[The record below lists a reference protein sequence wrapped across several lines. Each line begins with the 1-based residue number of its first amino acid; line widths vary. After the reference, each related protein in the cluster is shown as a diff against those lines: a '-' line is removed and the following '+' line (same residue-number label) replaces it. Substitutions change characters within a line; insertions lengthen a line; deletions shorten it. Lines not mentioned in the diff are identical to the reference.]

1 MNAPVKIISFLF
13 SLLLVCSLSF
23 VSQAQRP
30 KNTKTNPSKNATPKP
45 SPTPS
50 AEEDAVDQQKL
61 DEIVALKDL
70 NEQNEN
76 LRLFIEERPNS
87 NLKPLASDLLVLN
100 EIGAIT
106 DLNERIEK
114 LKTFLQERPETKLK
128 SKALELLSSTRA
140 VLGDERLRYG
150 DSVNGVEQFRLAVSD
165 APENSTDLFFDRVLS
180 QIPSNLFWRNEQKA
194 ALEIAKLIE
203 EKINTNATR
212 LLALEAFYLGIE
224 DSANAVR
231 LAQMAVKLAP
241 DMPAAHQ
248 GLGAA
253 YRISFM
259 LDESAEAYAKAAELD
274 QNSAVA
280 RRSLA
285 DMRRAQGRDEEALL
299 IYRSLLQADKED
311 EFSRTGLIMS
321 LFDLGKREEAEKELS
336 TALEMNPNSFGLLTN
351 AAYWYAANNEGEK
364 AVETARKAI
373 QIESRYVWAHVA
385 LARGLIATKKP
396 LEAERTLLYAR
407 QYGSFPTLDYELA
420 TVLVSAGLYE
430 EATRTLSRSFTI
442 KDGMIETRLGGRA
455 SAKAENFI
463 ELLSPERRASIFQA
477 NTADTET
484 NAKLLKNLLV
494 FSKALN
500 PENKETRKE
509 EDVVAAA
516 KEFTAGS
523 DAMRTYR
530 QLYAASR
537 LIQNDVALGQAF
549 ELTQAATSGVE
560 ASLDVPVPALAV
572 MADELFEVR
581 ARAATYGSTANIPN
595 VQRNTLSNIMRG
607 RIEDIAGWSLFNQKK
622 PDEAVIRLKR
632 AISVLPE
639 NSVWWRSAMWHLG
652 AAYEASGSQQEAL
665 TAYYKSYNS
674 NPDASR
680 RSIIEALYQRV
691 NGSLEGLDNKIG
703 PSPFA
708 PPKAGMGNDAK
719 LTNTVASIN
728 TTPTETNSNENSQT
742 TSTPNPSADTS
753 TQKTETQTE
762 NTEAKPSTTPEK
774 TETNNSLPAN
784 NGPDLLVSQKTKS
797 NSLPEIKLKP
807 LQKPEQTPPPSLV
820 ENKTEPSV
828 SPSPTNETK
837 TETKPE
843 SEETKVEKKSE
854 TKTENTETKPEIKP
868 ETEESKVET
877 KPENEVT
884 KPENNETKVETKSE
898 NVENKPETKSET
910 KSDPT
915 LPTIEENK
923 PSSNEVKKEEPDT
936 SNEKKEEA
944 IPTPSPSPSPSK
956 EEEKPSKSPSQK
968 EEKPSEEQVAKV
980 DTKPNETTQPAST
993 EEKTESKKENEE
1005 NKTEA
1010 VTENKS
1016 ENKTEDVTES
1026 KTEKPSLRPRVVKE
1040 KSDDTSGNQ
1049 TESKTEDTPKQDEV
1063 EKKQVRPRVI
1073 PSSNEETKTE
1083 TEKQPSA
1090 IETKQ
1095 TDETTN
1101 PKTNTCTV
1109 SVTQEEISILNDGGT
1124 IAITLMFDGMPFE
1137 AKKVSLKFDWANI
1150 NVFLEQDAKTD
1161 ERSALYKIISVS
1173 KKTGEYKITFTT
1185 PCGSK
1190 EVLVKVR

>member
-13 SLLLVCSLSF
+13 SLFLVCSLSF

-30 KNTKTNPSKNATPKP
+30 KNTKTTPSKNANPKP

-50 AEEDAVDQQKL
+50 AEEDAVDRQKL

-87 NLKPLASDLLVLN
+87 NLKPLASDLLALN
-100 EIGAIT
+100 EIAAVA

-140 VLGDERLRYG
+140 ALGDERLRYG
-150 DSVNGVEQFRLAVSD
+150 DNVNGVEQFRLAVAD
-165 APENSTDLFFDRVLS
+165 APENSSDVFFNKVLS
-180 QIPSNLFWRNEQKA
+180 QIPSNLFWLNERKA

-203 EKINTNATR
+203 EKVKTNPAR
-212 LLALEAFYLGIE
+212 LLELEAFYLGVE

-285 DMRRAQGRDEEALL
+285 DMRRAQGRYEEALL
-299 IYRSLLQADKED
+299 LYRSLLQADKED

-321 LFDLGKREEAEKELS
+321 LFDLGKREEAEKELA

-351 AAYWYAANNEGEK
+351 AAYWYAANNDGEK

-385 LARGLIATKKP
+385 LARGLIATKQP
-396 LEAERTLLYAR
+396 LEAERSLLYAR

-420 TVLVSAGLYE
+420 TVLVSAGLYD
-430 EATRTLSRSFTI
+430 EATRTLSRSFAI

-455 SAKAENFI
+455 SAKADNFI

-477 NTADTET
+477 KAADTES
-484 NAKLLKNLLV
+484 NARLLKNLLV
-494 FSKALN
+494 FSKVLN
-500 PENKETRKE
+500 PESKETRKE
-509 EDVVAAA
+509 EDVIAAA
-516 KEFTAGS
+516 KEFTSGS
-523 DAMRTYR
+523 DAMKTYR

-537 LIQNDVALGQAF
+537 LIQNDVALEQAL

-560 ASLDVPVPALAV
+560 ASLDIPVPTLAV
-572 MADELFEVR
+572 MADELYEVR

-622 PDEAVIRLKR
+622 PDEAVVRLKR
-632 AISVLPE
+632 AVSVLPE

-652 AAYEASGSQQEAL
+652 AAHEASGNQQEAL
-665 TAYYKSYNS
+665 AAYYKSYNS

-728 TTPTETNSNENSQT
+728 PPTTETTSTENNQT
-742 TSTPNPSADTS
+742 TSALNTSAETS
-753 TQKTETQTE
+753 TQKTEAQTE
-762 NTEAKPSTTPEK
+762 NTEAKPSATPEK
-774 TETNNSLPAN
+774 AETNNSLPPN
-784 NGPDLLVSQKTKS
+784 NGPELLVSQKTKKDT
-797 NSLPEIKLKP
+797 LPQIKLKP
-807 LQKPEQTPPPSLV
+807 LQKQEQTPPPPLA
-820 ENKTEPSV
+820 ENKTEPST
-828 SPSPTNETK
+828 SPSPSNETK

-843 SEETKVEKKSE
+843 NEETKVEKKPETKSENEETKPE
-854 TKTENTETKPEIKP
+854 TKTETKPENTETKP
-868 ETEESKVET
+868 
-877 KPENEVT
+877 
-884 KPENNETKVETKSE
+884 E
-898 NVENKPETKSET
+898 NVENKPETKSENQETKAEKKENVENKTETKTET
-910 KSDPT
+910 KSEPT
-915 LPTIEENK
+915 LPTIEGNK
-923 PSSNEVKKEEPDT
+923 SEPSLPSPNEVKKADSDT
-936 SNEKKEEA
+936 STEKKEEGTPA
-944 IPTPSPSPSPSK
+944 PTPSPSSSPSQ
-956 EEEKPSKSPSQK
+956 EVEKPSQSPSQK
-968 EEKPSEEQVAKV
+968 EEKPPDEQVAKV
-980 DTKPNETTQPAST
+980 DTKPNETTQPT
-993 EEKTESKKENEE
+993 QPEEKAVSKKENGE
-1005 NKTEA
+1005 NKTETA
-1010 VTENKS
+1010 TENKTES
-1016 ENKTEDVTES
+1016 TKEDVTES
-1026 KTEKPSLRPRVVKE
+1026 KTEKSSSRPRVIKE
-1040 KSDDTSGNQ
+1040 KSDDTSSNQTENQ
-1049 TESKTEDTPKQDEV
+1049 TESQPKQEEV
-1063 EKKQVRPRVI
+1063 EKKQVRPRRV
-1073 PSSNEETKTE
+1073 PSSNEETK
-1083 TEKQPSA
+1083 
-1090 IETKQ
+1090 Q
-1095 TDETTN
+1095 TDAN
-1101 PKTNTCTV
+1101 LNAKTNTCSV
-1109 SVTQEEISILNDGGT
+1109 SVNQEEISILNDGGT
-1124 IAITLMFDGMPFE
+1124 IAITLMLDGMLFD

-1150 NVFLEQDAKTD
+1150 NVFLEQDAKSD
-1161 ERSALYKIISVS
+1161 GHSALYKIISVS

-1190 EVLVKVR
+1190 EVMVKVR